1 MSLSKKTQTLQ
12 NYIKNNQ
19 NISDISQ
26 SEISRIYQDL
36 IDCITDHNH
45 LYYIESDS
53 IISDFEYDQLFD
65 YLKKIEQSFPYMI
78 SWNSPTQKLVNQIQD
93 DFKKGGHKIPM
104 LSLENSYNGQDIKE
118 WEDRI
123 LKIINKVTN
132 DSNGGAINPAIQTGH
147 STLPY
152 PQKDIIYNIEPKFDG
167 ISIELIYQ
175 DWKFLQAITRWDGL
189 VWEDVT
195 ENVKTIKNIPKILK
209 KNLPW
214 TISFRWEILIW
225 KSELAKIN
233 KEREKQWLQL
243 YANTRNLASWSLK
256 QLDPNITASRNLQC
270 FVYEI
275 LYTSDISS
283 KWIKWTHG
291 KISSNE
297 NKDFSQDM
305 TVEMTVEN
313 LWLPNYPIILSSNDI
328 SEIINVCENP
338 KTKENLQKEDIDFDG
353 LVIKVKD
360 DNLRE
365 IIWSTNHHPRRAVAY
380 KFPADQVSTQIKS
393 VEFQVWRTWIITPV
407 ANLEPVNLSGATI
420 SRVSL
425 HNFDFIKEKDIHYN
439 DFVRVQRSWEVIPYI
454 VWVITERRNNTVPLT
469 KGDKGGSKLITAP
482 THCPSCW
489 TALTPV
495 DMHYYCQNPECPD
508 QIKEKIIRFVS
519 KDCMDIEWIWES
531 IVEILVD
538 HNIVKDI
545 ADLYNLLNF
554 ETERIVRRFPWF
566 ADKKI
571 TEIQK
576 QLQESKKKE
585 FRRLLNW
592 LWIPGIWKKT
602 AKDIYNVISTETK
615 WNGEISWT
623 NLEHITQYLTK
634 KEFLISIYW
643 VWEKIVE
650 WIINYRNNNY
660 KLLQKLEQL
669 WLNFST
675 NQSTLNSS
683 LSTLNSFSITGSFDI
698 PRPKIIEE
706 MEKNWY
712 TFDPNPTKNTK
723 YMLIWSKPWNKLA
736 KAEEFWTEII
746 NSRENI
752 TKKFP
757 FLLEIKIEKTK
768 KWPEQIGLF

>member
-1 MSLSKKTQTLQ
+1 MSLSEKTQILQ
-12 NYIKNNQ
+12 NYIKSNP

-26 SEISRIYQDL
+26 SEISKIYQDL

-45 LYYIESDS
+45 LYYIESDP
-53 IISDFEYDQLFD
+53 IISDFEYDQLFN

-93 DFKKGGHKIPM
+93 DFKKGEHKMPM

-132 DSNGGAINPAIQTGH
+132 DSNVEAINNR
-147 STLPY
+147 PY

-209 KNLPW
+209 KNIPW

-256 QLDPNITASRNLQC
+256 QLDPTITASRNLQC

-275 LYTSDISS
+275 LYKSVIST

-297 NKDFSQDM
+297 NNKDFSQDI
-305 TVEMTVEN
+305 TVEMTIES
-313 LWLPNYPIILSSNDI
+313 LWLPNYPIISSYNDI
-328 SEIINVCENP
+328 IEIIKVCENP

-360 DNLRE
+360 NNLRE
-365 IIWSTNHHPRRAVAY
+365 IIWSTNHHPRWAVAY
-380 KFPADQVSTQIKS
+380 KFPAEQVSTQIKS

-439 DFVRVQRSWEVIPYI
+439 DFVRLQRSWEVIPYI
-454 VWVITERRNNTVPLT
+454 VWTIKERRDN
-469 KGDKGGSKLITAP
+469 GDLWIIIPP
-482 THCPSCW
+482 TQCPSCW
-489 TALTPV
+489 TILTPV
-495 DMHYYCQNPECPD
+495 DMHYYCQNLECPA

-531 IVEILVD
+531 IIEILVD

-545 ADLYNLLNF
+545 SDLYKLLDF
-554 ETERIVRRFPWF
+554 ETERVVRRFPWF

-602 AKDIYNVISTETK
+602 AKDISNIISTETT
-615 WNGEISWT
+615 WNGEISSKH
-623 NLEHITQYLTK
+623 LEQISKYLTNK
-634 KEFLISIYW
+634 DFLISIYW
-643 VWEKIVE
+643 IWEKIVE

-660 KLLQKLEQL
+660 NLLQQLEKIG
-669 WLNFST
+669 LNFST
-675 NQSTLNSS
+675 NQSTLHSS
-683 LSTLNSFSITGSFDI
+683 LSTFHSFCITGSFDI

-712 TFDPNPTKNTK
+712 TFDSTPTKNTK
-723 YMLIWSKPWNKLA
+723 YILIWSKPWSKLA
-736 KAEEFWTEII
+736 KAGELWTEII
-746 NSRENI
+746 KDRNKI
-752 TKKFP
+752 LDLFP
-757 FLLEIKIEKTK
+757 FLKKIGLSKPK
-768 KWPEQIGLF
+768 QQWPEQIWLF